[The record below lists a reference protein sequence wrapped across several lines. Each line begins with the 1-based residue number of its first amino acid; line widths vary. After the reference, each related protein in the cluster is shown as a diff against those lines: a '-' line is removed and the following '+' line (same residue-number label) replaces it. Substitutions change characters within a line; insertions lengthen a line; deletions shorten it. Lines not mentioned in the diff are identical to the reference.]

1 MKKITQSFFQ
11 LHQHLGFLVSIAI
24 IAWAV
29 SGLSHP
35 IITRINPSAA
45 QFTAPSEVLFAQ
57 TFAAEKLN
65 QKFGSIEALRLF
77 HFFGKNIA
85 RVETDTETLY
95 LNALTLDVLQNFER
109 DYAIALA
116 QHFVGDANSAIASV
130 TIIEAFDDDYLHIN
144 RLLPVTRVTFQRED
158 NIRAYIDTQQGRLAT
173 LVDDNKAA
181 TGTFFRALHTWSWW
195 PASAIKTAA
204 MSALLSLSLLV
215 ITMGLW
221 LYIQRWR
228 QGVFGGKARWPLS
241 RRWHAHLNGG
251 TAILALCFVV
261 SGLLHFLVSEERQ
274 ASPKHDA
281 LLAPSSLSIPD
292 TIVDA
297 QWVSS
302 GKLGFWRLQTTQP
315 SNRAHAHHGG
325 EQPQKS
331 NITYQRDGQ
340 QIEDG
345 ENQLASTMAQHWR
358 AGNIISLTPQRHFT
372 SDYGFINK
380 RLPVT
385 KVTYEDG
392 SLLFVEVQTNTLA
405 AQVTPLNALE
415 SVSFGYLHK
424 WHHLDGLG
432 KNIRDA
438 LLALAALLI
447 ALGTSL
453 GLFRY
458 SQKTRR

>member
-1 MKKITQSFFQ
+1 MLT
-11 LHQHLGFLVSIAI
+11 
-24 IAWAV
+24 
-29 SGLSHP
+29 
-35 IITRINPSAA
+35 
-45 QFTAPSEVLFAQ
+45 Q
-57 TFAAEKLN
+57 TFDTETLN

-85 RVETDTETLY
+85 RVETATETLY
-95 LNALTLDVLQNFER
+95 VNALTLDELQNFER

-116 QHFVGDANSAIASV
+116 QHFVGDTNSAIAAV
-130 TIIEAFDDDYLHIN
+130 TIIEAFDDDYLNVN
-144 RLLPVTRVTFQRED
+144 RLLPVTRVTFQRAD
-158 NIRAYIDTQQGRLAT
+158 NMRAYIDTQQGRLAT

-181 TGTFFRALHTWSWW
+181 TSAFFRTLHTWSWW
-195 PASAIKTAA
+195 PASTIKTAV
-204 MSALLSLSLLV
+204 MSAFLSLSLLV

-228 QGVFGGKARWPLS
+228 QGVFGGNARWPMS

-261 SGLLHFLVSEERQ
+261 SGLLHFLVSEQRQ
-274 ASPKHDA
+274 ASPKQDSS
-281 LLAPSSLSIPD
+281 LAPSSLNIPD

-302 GKLGFWRLQTTQP
+302 GKLGFWRLLTAQP
-315 SNRAHAHHGG
+315 SDRAHAHHGG
-325 EQPQKS
+325 EQPQQS
-331 NITYQRDGQ
+331 NIIYQRDGQ
-340 QIEDG
+340 QIDDG
-345 ENQLASTMAQHWR
+345 ENQLASAMAQHWR
-358 AGNIISLTPQRHFT
+358 AGNIISLSPQRHFT

-385 KVTYEDG
+385 KVAYEDG

-405 AQVTPLNALE
+405 AQVTSLDALE
-415 SVSFGYLHK
+415 GFSFGYLHK

-432 KNIRDA
+432 KHARDA

-447 ALGTSL
+447 ALGTGL

-458 SQKTRR
+458 SQKIRRQRPRLAQTEQAVKSP